1 MYRCLAANAV
11 GEAEQSVRVMV
22 ERAPRPT
29 TLPSQPRPAEEQ
41 ASPSDGP
48 CATNPCYNG
57 GTCSPD
63 EREPRRARCQCQPDY
78 HGRKCQF
85 KRRPPPVEEEEDGG
99 VDDDDDDDS
108 IDSKSVVL
116 SLSVCV
122 SVCVSV
128 CLSRPVCVCVCV
140 CVCVRACERE

>member
-1 MYRCLAANAV
+1 MCIRDSFSTSNLPHTTTALPLVSPYPVCPLTQVTPDDQGMYRCLAANAV

-63 EREPRRARCQCQPDY
+63 EREPRRARCQCQSDY

-85 KRRPPPVEEEEDGG
+85 KRRPPPVEA
-99 VDDDDDDDS
+99 
-108 IDSKSVVL
+108 
-116 SLSVCV
+116 V
-122 SVCVSV
+122 SYTHLTLPTMRRV
-128 CLSRPVCVCVCV
+128 
-140 CVCVRACERE
+140 